1 MKRIF
6 LIAALAILALMAVAC
21 AQPAATPETVQP
33 PVVQTVVVTQVTEV
47 EGSPVVVTQV
57 VEVTAAAEPTKEAV
71 FNAADTSVYNAQ
83 TFGDPETLDPAL
95 NYESAGAGIIQQV
108 YEGLV
113 TYNREKADE
122 YVPQLAEAMPEI
134 SEDGLTYTF
143 TIREGIKFH
152 EGGDL
157 TAEDVAYSF
166 QRGLLQGGYSSPQ
179 LLFTE
184 PFLGVGIYDIS
195 EVVFKDDPE
204 AGDKAG
210 DPAAVQAAD
219 PALLQAACEQVQNAI
234 VADGNTVTFTLA
246 NPWAPLISTMAG
258 GWGSIQDKEW
268 VAENGGWDGDCA
280 TWQNFYGIASEND
293 PFTSITNGTGPYM
306 LERWTPGE
314 EIVLTANPDYW
325 RNDETGPAWEGGPVG
340 PAALSTINISNVEEW
355 GTRFAS
361 LQAGDADSVT
371 VPPENQSQVDPLA
384 GEVCEYNFD
393 TRGFD
398 CAGSDMGS
406 PDGALRLYR
415 GLPSTSRTDLMF
427 TWNINVEGGN
437 PLVGSGALDG
447 NGISPDFFSDVNVR
461 RGFAYCFDY
470 DTYIADVFN
479 GEAVQN
485 IGPIIPGMLGYNEDG
500 PKYTFDLDKCA
511 EELATAWG
519 GTLPETGFRF
529 QAAYNSG
536 NTTRQV
542 IAEIIASSLDEVSSA
557 NPTPNNYQVEV
568 IGLPWA
574 NFLRNQRESRL
585 PVFISGWAEDI
596 HDPHNWV
603 QPFLVGTYAARMGI
617 PDELKAEFLEK
628 INAAVVATDTAE
640 RQKLYEEITQMD
652 YDNVMGVR
660 LALPQGRRY
669 EQRWVTGWYYNPS
682 YSTTYYYAIGKQ

>member
-1 MKRIF
+1 MKRSF
-6 LIAALAILALMAVAC
+6 LLVALALVALLVAAC
-21 AQPAATPETVQP
+21 ASPAATPETVQP
-33 PVVQTVVVTQVTEV
+33 PAVQTVVVTQIV
-47 EGSPVVVTQV
+47 EGEVTTNTVEVVVTATAAPV
-57 VEVTAAAEPTKEAV
+57 EEVT
-71 FNAADTSVYNAQ
+71 FNADDTTVYNIQ

-143 TIREGIKFH
+143 TIREGITFH
-152 EGGDL
+152 EGGEL

-184 PFLGVGIYDIS
+184 PFLGVGVYDIS
-195 EVVFKDDPE
+195 EVVFADDPDL
-204 AGDKAG
+204 GTKAG
-210 DPAAVQAAD
+210 DPTAVQAAD
-219 PALLQAACEQVQNAI
+219 PALLAAACEKVQSAI

-246 NPWAPLISTMAG
+246 NAWAPLISTMAG

-293 PFTSITNGTGPYM
+293 PFTSITNGTGPYV

-314 EIVLTANPDYW
+314 EIVLTANENYW
-325 RNDETGPAWEGGPVG
+325 RTEDVGPAWEGGPVG
-340 PAALSTINISNVEEW
+340 VAALGTINITNVEEW
-355 GTRFAS
+355 GTRFAA
-361 LQAGDADSVT
+361 LQAGDADVVT

-384 GEVCEYNFD
+384 GEICEYNFD
-393 TRGFD
+393 TRGYD
-398 CAGSDMGS
+398 CAASDNAAGT
-406 PDGALRLYR
+406 LRLYR
-415 GLPSTSRTDLMF
+415 GAPTTSRTDLMF
-427 TWNINVEGGN
+427 TWNINAEGGN
-437 PLVGSGALDG
+437 PLLGSGALDG
-447 NGISPDFFSDVNVR
+447 SGISPDFFSDVNVR

-485 IGPIIPGMLGYNEDG
+485 VGPIIPGMLGYNADG
-500 PKYTFDLDKCA
+500 PKYTYDPDKCA

-536 NTTRQV
+536 NSTRQIV
-542 IAEIIASSLDEVSSA
+542 AEIIASSLDSVSSA

-617 PDELKAEFLEK
+617 PDELKAEFQEK
-628 INAAVVATDTAE
+628 INAAVVATDTDE

-660 LALPQGRRY
+660 LALPQSRRY
-669 EQRWVTGWYYNPS
+669 EQRWVQNWYYNPS
-682 YSTTYYYAIGKQ
+682 YSATYYYSISKQ

>member
-1 MKRIF
+1 MKRSF
-6 LIAALAILALMAVAC
+6 LIVALAMIALLAVAC

-33 PVVQTVVVTQVTEV
+33 PSVQTVVVTQIVDGEVTTNTV
-47 EGSPVVVTQV
+47 EVVVTATPEPV
-57 VEVTAAAEPTKEAV
+57 KEVTY
-71 FNAADTSVYNAQ
+71 NAPDTTVYNIQ

-134 SEDGLTYTF
+134 SDDGLTYTF
-143 TIREGIKFH
+143 TIREGITFH

-184 PFLGVGIYDIS
+184 PFLGVGVYDIS
-195 EVVFKDDPE
+195 EVVFADDPE

-219 PALLQAACEQVQNAI
+219 PALLVAACEQVQNAI

-246 NPWAPLISTMAG
+246 NAWAPLISTMAG
-258 GWGSIQDKEW
+258 GWGSVQDMEW
-268 VAENGGWDGDCA
+268 VVENGGWDGDCA

-293 PFTSITNGTGPYM
+293 PFTSIANGTGPYM
-306 LERWTPGE
+306 LDRWTPGE
-314 EIVLTANPDYW
+314 EIVLAANPNYW
-325 RNDETGPAWEGGPVG
+325 RTEDVGPAWEGGPVG
-340 PAALSTINISNVEEW
+340 EPALSTVTITNVQEW

-361 LQAGDADSVT
+361 LQAGDADNVT
-371 VPPENQSQVDPLA
+371 VPPENQSQVDQIA

-398 CAGSDMGS
+398 CAASDMADS
-406 PDGALRLYR
+406 AGALRLYR

-437 PLVGSGALDG
+437 ALVGSGALDG
-447 NGISPDFFSDVNVR
+447 NGIPADFFSDINVR
-461 RGFAYCFDY
+461 RGFAYCFDW
-470 DTYIADVFN
+470 DTYIQDVLN
-479 GEAVQN
+479 GDAIQN
-485 IGPIIPGMLGYNEDG
+485 VGLVLPGMIGYNENGD
-500 PKYTFDLDKCA
+500 KYTYDPDKCA

-519 GTLPETGFRF
+519 GQLPETGFRM
-529 QAAYNSG
+529 QYAYNSG
-536 NTTRQV
+536 NTTRQ
-542 IAEIIASSLDEVSSA
+542 IIGEILQADLDEASA
-557 NPTPNNYQVEV
+557 NNPTPGNYVIET

-574 NFLRNQRESRL
+574 NFLRTQREGRL
-585 PVFISGWAEDI
+585 PIFTSGWAEDI

-603 QPFLVGTYAARMGI
+603 QPFLVGTYAQRAGF
-617 PDELKAEFLEK
+617 PQELVAQFAEK
-628 INAAVVATDTAE
+628 INAAVVEQDPAE
-640 RQKLYEEITQMD
+640 RQKMYEEISQMD

-660 LALPQGRRY
+660 LALPLVRRY
-669 EQRWVTGWYYNPS
+669 EQRWVHGWYYNPS
-682 YSTTYYYAIGKQ
+682 YSATYYYAISKS